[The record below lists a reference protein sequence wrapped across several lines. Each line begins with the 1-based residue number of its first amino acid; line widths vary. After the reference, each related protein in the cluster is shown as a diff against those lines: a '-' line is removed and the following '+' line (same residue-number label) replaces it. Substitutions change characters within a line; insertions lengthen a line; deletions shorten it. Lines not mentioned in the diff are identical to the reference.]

1 MRETSTN
8 QGLVTAAAVSC
19 CALMIAACGSSTKSI
34 TTAGTTGSSPLAL
47 GVRFA
52 TCMRAHGVPNFHD
65 PTAGGSAPSGGGDTV
80 DKRSPAFR
88 AAQQRCQS
96 VQAKLADLKPR
107 PSRAAQ
113 VREAECMRR
122 HGVPNFPDPLPGGGF
137 SYPSTFNP
145 QSPAAQRANAA
156 CQMR

>member
-1 MRETSTN
+1 
-8 QGLVTAAAVSC
+8 
-19 CALMIAACGSSTKSI
+19 
-34 TTAGTTGSSPLAL
+34 
-47 GVRFA
+47 
-52 TCMRAHGVPNFHD
+52 MRAHGVPNFHD
-65 PTAGGSAPSGGGDTV
+65 PTAGGSAPTGGGDTV
-80 DKRSPAFR
+80 DKRSTAFR
-88 AAQQRCQS
+88 AAQQACQS

-113 VREAECMRR
+113 VREAECMRS

-137 SYPSTFNP
+137 SYPSTVNP